1 VVDFSTATHDEAETL
16 HGGLELIIP
25 KYIKWADNYMA
36 LGKEDHAIVYLERV
50 MVAEEMMRELV
61 ERMRETVG
69 EDNQ

>member
-1 VVDFSTATHDEAETL
+1 MVDFSTATHDEAETL
-16 HGGLELIIP
+16 HGGLELLVP
-25 KYIKWADNYMA
+25 KYVKRADNYMT